1 MGKTK
6 PIETPVPEAA
16 PGEYGPIT
24 ASEYFALP
32 EDVRQ
37 RRAKRAY
44 EKLMALKGKVHL
56 NIDIDELRGR
66 NRR

>member
-1 MGKTK
+1 MGKPK
-6 PIETPVPEAA
+6 HIETPV

-24 ASEYFALP
+24 DTEYFALP

-37 RRAKRAY
+37 RRAQRAY
-44 EKLMALKGKVHL
+44 EKLMALKGKIHL
-56 NIDIDELRGR
+56 NINIDELRGR